1 MLGARAQPRHLW
13 VLKASICLTKS
24 QKIRNLGPAA
34 NPLTDQI
41 PAPQAP
47 LSPTPWAS
55 ASCSR
60 RCGLSS
66 SCSPP
71 GPKGR
76 GVRDCRTENRAHHQT
91 RASRNV
97 LMATL
102 AMSYRP
108 RIMPGAAS
116 QCDRTG
122 GQGETQHLP
131 IDHSSPTTA
140 LPLGTCAPLF

>member
-47 LSPTPWAS
+47 LLPTPWAS

-108 RIMPGAAS
+108 AS
-116 QCDRTG
+116 CLGQPPSVT
-122 GQGETQHLP
+122 GQGDREK
-131 IDHSSPTTA
+131 
-140 LPLGTCAPLF
+140 LGTCLLITAHPPQLYL